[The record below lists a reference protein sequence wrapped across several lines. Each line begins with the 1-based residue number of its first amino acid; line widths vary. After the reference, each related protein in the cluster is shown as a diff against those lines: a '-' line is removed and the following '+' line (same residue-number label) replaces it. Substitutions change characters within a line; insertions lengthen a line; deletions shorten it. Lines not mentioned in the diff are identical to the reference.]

1 MKKSLYLFLMLLV
14 AGFTACT
21 SDGDTVEFAT
31 DRAQIQV
38 NEIGGT
44 ELIQVT
50 AQGEWSVSTDETWIT
65 VSPANGRGTTI
76 CKFLIDSA
84 KTAEPRRA
92 KVRIRNNDSWE
103 DRTIVVEQAGYP
115 YLIEVAK
122 EGVELENYAKSEER
136 YFDVKIRANVDFKV
150 QIPDNT
156 NWLSYENYKLTLD
169 NGMRPREVTIRFK
182 WDINTRPEERLAAV
196 SFTPVSEVSLSQQAA
211 LSVKQAAA
219 APIEAGTRA
228 GDSVALL
235 SIARTLDMMENSWE
249 MGEPMS
255 RWNGVKLWEEGMEGC
270 TPDKVGRVKYAEF
283 FLFYTKEPIPFEVR
297 YLTAAEELYIFSNA
311 NSFLYSLSTG
321 EYLSELTQLKRLTVG
336 AYGLTE
342 LHPTFTNLKN
352 LEYLDLGSNNMQ
364 VVPKILTKE
373 NFPKL
378 KTLIMNAN
386 HRSAVYDLSNSTRTD
401 LGGLID
407 EPEFPVDL
415 IKWGLDTLVLSVN
428 YLHGELPTFEDD
440 DEIPYYTQAEID
452 AVDSLPQFLVDNR
465 IKKVMPTT
473 KLFAIN
479 LNRLHGKLP
488 DWLLYHP
495 ALNLWYPFS
504 LVFPQ
509 EGRDKNGV
517 AAAFENEPVNMNYY
531 YELYTTKTKP
541 SGEFE

>member
-76 CKFLIDSA
+76 CKFMIDSA

-531 YELYTTKTKP
+531 YDLYTTKTKP

>member
-1 MKKSLYLFLMLLV
+1 MKKSVYLFLMLLV

-76 CKFLIDSA
+76 CKFMIDSA

-182 WDINTRPEERLAAV
+182 WDINTRPEERFAAV

-531 YELYTTKTKP
+531 YDLYTTKTKP

>member
-76 CKFLIDSA
+76 CKFMIDSA

-182 WDINTRPEERLAAV
+182 WDINTRPEERFAAV

-531 YELYTTKTKP
+531 YDLYTTKTKP